1 MAGAPMRE
9 EISEDNARLERA
21 LRAQE
26 RLGWVISALAVLL
39 TAGFMVALTLDWQP
53 LARSLFGHAVTG
65 FAVAAMALLAL
76 FIAAIALFSTVANRN
91 DALRKA
97 VTKGDR

>member
-1 MAGAPMRE
+1 MTDD
-9 EISEDNARLERA
+9 ISEDEARLERA

-26 RLGWVISALAVLL
+26 RLGWIISALAVLL